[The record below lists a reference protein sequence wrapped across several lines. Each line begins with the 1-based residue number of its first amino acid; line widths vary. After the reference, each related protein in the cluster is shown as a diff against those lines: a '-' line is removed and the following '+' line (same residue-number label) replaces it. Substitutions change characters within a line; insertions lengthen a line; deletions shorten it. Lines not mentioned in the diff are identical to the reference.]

1 MIPENNTTP
10 AHTRTSAAA
19 EGAGA
24 GKNWTTINKRTSTPL
39 ALAVSH
45 IIRSRRRNTSSLY
58 QGWSSSNSSR
68 LPWFMWRGLQAPVGL
83 QRAIPGFSGPDP
95 DDLGQ
100 VHHEDLPVPDTRS
113 EEHTSELQSRPH
125 LVCRLLLEIK

>member
-10 AHTRTSAAA
+10 RQTRTAVGG
-19 EGAGA
+19 EVAGA
-24 GKNWTTINKRTSTPL
+24 GKTWTITNTRTSTPL

-100 VHHEDLPVPDTRS
+100 VHHEDLPVPDTPRLGGS
-113 EEHTSELQSRPH
+113 E
-125 LVCRLLLEIK
+125 